1 MSIVESLILNDYVTK
16 TSTSEGTFQATTN
29 KKKSKIVDYF
39 DSIYSYPPK
48 FKIKWDSIDELKGD
62 LFLDYNYG
70 VLEHSFPFL
79 DVLED
84 WFFNESPN
92 EAVAEKYTIQDY
104 IDGYINKLNSSRY
117 YSNKTQPLQEALS
130 HVPIFVVQNG
140 NGEIILNKPSKILNS
155 SSFKSYFNEKVYDF
169 CGAFDSQVEK
179 KQQLGLFF
187 LNKTD
192 AETYLKAVAQSDID
206 GTKTVGLSIHCIS
219 LDSAYK
225 VTREHHPGIDFRF
238 VPDLTELQT
247 LLSTHISKADV
258 IVDDGQQQLR
268 FRPRALN
275 LFPYLGKLGFFF
287 SPTSSFLQRNEYFK
301 GVPIYLV
308 QVSNKPGNF
317 LFERYF
323 NFVGVLDTIY
333 GSIIQSLDSRI
344 GFGHNWIMQGSL
356 PANGPSDK
364 LTNYVFFEKE
374 QAAEFVKI
382 QGRKISR
389 YSGSRTSNLEPLVRK
404 PKIFITNLE
413 DFLESWEDTNI
424 ASSDNSNSSLY
435 FISPIKNREEILEA
449 KQSYQSNIVQ
459 KVANSFD
466 LKFRVLKRNLG
477 IFFSIY

>member
-1 MSIVESLILNDYVTK
+1 MIFAELLIHK
-16 TSTSEGTFQATTN
+16 
-29 KKKSKIVDYF
+29 
-39 DSIYSYPPK
+39 
-48 FKIKWDSIDELKGD
+48 LK
-62 LFLDYNYG
+62 
-70 VLEHSFPFL
+70 
-79 DVLED
+79 
-84 WFFNESPN
+84 
-92 EAVAEKYTIQDY
+92 
-104 IDGYINKLNSSRY
+104 
-117 YSNKTQPLQEALS
+117 
-130 HVPIFVVQNG
+130 
-140 NGEIILNKPSKILNS
+140 
-155 SSFKSYFNEKVYDF
+155 
-169 CGAFDSQVEK
+169 K